1 MNHARTFFC
10 LLAVFAAFNLTFNHS
25 ALAQQPPSVSG
36 KILETMDSGGYTYLL
51 VKTASGEQWVAI
63 PETEATV
70 GEEISYFEGMVM
82 KNFTSKTL
90 NKTFPSI
97 IFSSGL
103 AGNEHPAA
111 ASTQLGG
118 SADDSFT
125 AAVAAEKQAAQAT
138 EPSQPSQEMRMGT
151 SGGSAGAVTPQQ
163 DIKIEKAAGENGFT
177 VGEIF
182 TKAKQLQGQ
191 KVRVRGQVMKVSP
204 NIMGRH
210 WIHLQDGTGDA
221 MQNSHDLVF
230 TSQELVEEGSI
241 VTLEGVL
248 AADKDFGAGYKYAA
262 IVEKSVIIPE

>member
-1 MNHARTFFC
+1 MNHARTLIC
-10 LLAVFAAFNLTFNHS
+10 ILAVFAAFNLTFNNS
-25 ALAQQPPSVSG
+25 TLAQQPPSVSG

-90 NKTFPSI
+90 NRTFPSI

-111 ASTQLGG
+111 ASAQTEG
-118 SADDSFT
+118 SAADSFS
-125 AAVAAEKQAAQAT
+125 AAVAAEKQAAQTSAA
-138 EPSQPSQEMRMGT
+138 EPSQEMRMGT

-163 DIKIEKAAGENGFT
+163 DIKVEKAAGENSFT

-182 TKAKQLQGQ
+182 AQAKQLQGQ

>member
-1 MNHARTFFC
+1 MNHTRTLIC
-10 LLAVFAAFNLTFNHS
+10 LLAVFASFTLTFSHS

-36 KILETMDSGGYTYLL
+36 KVLETMDSGGYTYLL
-51 VKTASGEQWVAI
+51 VKMAVGEQWIAI
-63 PETEATV
+63 PETEASV
-70 GEEISYFEGMVM
+70 GEDISFYEGMVM

-90 NKTFPSI
+90 NRTFPAI

-103 AGNEHPAA
+103 VGDEHPTAA
-111 ASTQLGG
+111 AGKAG
-118 SADDSFT
+118 ESADDSFA
-125 AAVAAEKQAAQAT
+125 AAVAAEKQAAQTSAA
-138 EPSQPSQEMRMGT
+138 EPSQEMHMGN

-163 DIKIEKAAGENGFT
+163 DIKLAKAIGDNSYT
-177 VGEIF
+177 VSEIF
-182 TKAKQLQGQ
+182 SQAQQLQGQ

-230 TSQELVEEGSI
+230 TSQELVEEGSV

-262 IVEKSVIIPE
+262 IVEQAVIISE